1 MILIP
6 LNYSKIIGGVM
17 ATCTECETLLDFDT
31 DEVDEGDVIVC
42 DECGAEFEIVGTD
55 PLELSKV
62 DNEGYENED
71 SLAMDEEEE

>member
-1 MILIP
+1 
-6 LNYSKIIGGVM
+6 M
-17 ATCTECETLLDFDT
+17 AICTECETVLDFDA
-31 DEVDEGDVIVC
+31 DEVDEGEVIVC

-62 DNEGYENED
+62 DDEGYENED

>member
-1 MILIP
+1 
-6 LNYSKIIGGVM
+6 M
-17 ATCTECETLLDFDT
+17 AICTECETVLDFDV

-62 DNEGYENED
+62 DNEGYESED
-71 SLAMDEEEE
+71 ALAIEEEEE

>member
-1 MILIP
+1 
-6 LNYSKIIGGVM
+6 M
-17 ATCTECETLLDFDT
+17 AICSECETVLDFDA

-42 DECGAEFEIVGTD
+42 DECGAEYEIVGTD

-71 SLAMDEEEE
+71 TLAIDEEEE

>member
-1 MILIP
+1 MFP
-6 LNYSKIIGGVM
+6 CHGGVRQ
-17 ATCTECETLLDFDT
+17 AFLRTTPRDCSLEYSVSDS

-62 DNEGYENED
+62 DNEGYESED
-71 SLAMDEEEE
+71 SLALDEEEE

>member
-1 MILIP
+1 
-6 LNYSKIIGGVM
+6 M
-17 ATCTECETLLDFDT
+17 AICTECETVLDFDA
-31 DEVDEGDVIVC
+31 DEVDEGEVIVC

>member
-1 MILIP
+1 
-6 LNYSKIIGGVM
+6 M
-17 ATCTECETLLDFDT
+17 AICSECETVLDFDA

-71 SLAMDEEEE
+71 SLALDEEEE

>member
-1 MILIP
+1 
-6 LNYSKIIGGVM
+6 M
-17 ATCTECETLLDFDT
+17 AICGECETVLDFDA

-42 DECGAEFEIVGTD
+42 DECGAEYEIVGTD

-71 SLAMDEEEE
+71 TLAIDEEEE